1 MLKVI
6 MTIDCNTCGQPFEG
20 IATSR
25 ELDPLSWKS
34 LSLDLEDTAAST
46 GWFFFR
52 NAHYCDY
59 CVSDAALARRA
70 DNIARGNIFRHWE
83 E

>member
-1 MLKVI
+1 MML
-6 MTIDCNTCGQPFEG
+6 DCNICGQPFEE
-20 IATSR
+20 IVTSS

-34 LSLDLEDTAAST
+34 LSLDLEDAASSS

-59 CVSDAALARRA
+59 CISDVGCARRA
-70 DNIARGNIFRHWE
+70 EYAARGGQPFRHGGE
-83 E
+83 